1 MKRGSHYQI
10 AITLQRALRDSVWS
24 RGRYLALSKLPWN
37 EDFIHVV
44 KSAEDEFIERL
55 ESRGM
60 LWKSSSIVQG
70 TIQLKRQ
77 AKRQQLSAAQI
88 QHIQSRTFS
97 CLRVHVNTQTRE
109 VQNQMEQ
116 SVNTSGIHFA
126 ARLPNFCWSQPA
138 EVLEDQRKTNE
149 HYTIKH
155 KSNLITWLALLV
167 MHYQHCLYCM
177 YPNPGIKQL
186 FSTQQY

>member
-1 MKRGSHYQI
+1 MRCWNLYKNKKKKKRALPLSALNLIKMKQGSHYQL
-10 AITLQRALRDSVWS
+10 AITLQRALQDSVWS
-24 RGRYLALSKLPWN
+24 RGRYLALSKLRWN
-37 EDFIHVV
+37 EDVAHVV

-77 AKRQQLSAAQI
+77 AKRQRPSAAQI

-97 CLRVHVNTQTRE
+97 CLRVHVNTQTHE

-126 ARLPNFCWSQPA
+126 ARLPNVCWSLPA
-138 EVLEDQRKTNE
+138 EEEQRKTND

-155 KSNLITWLALLV
+155 NFRG
-167 MHYQHCLYCM
+167 CLH
-177 YPNPGIKQL
+177 NTV
-186 FSTQQY
+186 FN